1 MRRTNGTL
9 EQAMV
14 MLMQNQ
20 AASIAHFNNIYARL
34 ARIESELE
42 QIKAIL
48 NELPEAIRQKTGF
61 KSK

>member
-1 MRRTNGTL
+1 
-9 EQAMV
+9 MV
-14 MLMQNQ
+14 MLMQNQAAFMQNQ

-42 QIKAIL
+42 QIKAIH
-48 NELPEAIRQKTGF
+48 NELPEPIRQKTGF